1 MPSALGVASLN
12 PFFETPCSQR
22 GVFQP
27 LQNMGYSTTVSI
39 IAAFVVSGLMHD
51 YAWAVLF
58 VSTSHDYDAK
68 GACVGQCWYPLVGK
82 QTAFFLW
89 CGLVMLLEKSVG
101 KLRPVQWIAH
111 NLPTVVVSTL
121 VVQSVLP
128 FAHWFCGDWIVGRY
142 FHDFSVGLFKITYT
156 A

>member
-1 MPSALGVASLN
+1 
-12 PFFETPCSQR
+12 
-22 GVFQP
+22 
-27 LQNMGYSTTVSI
+27 MGYSTTVAI
-39 IAAFVVSGLMHD
+39 LAAFVVSGLMHD

-68 GACVGQCWYPLVGK
+68 GTCVGRCWYPLFGK
-82 QTAFFLW
+82 QTVFFLW

-101 KLRPVQWIAH
+101 KLRPVQWIVH

-128 FAHWFCGDWIVGRY
+128 FAHWFCGDWIVGQY

-156 A
+156 V